1 MNTKM
6 LLGATALAALL
17 ATATVHAQVQ
27 PTPPAERAPMTMVQ
41 AIERVTAL
49 GYTDVREVER
59 KGAKMFE
66 VKARD
71 AQGRWVELTLD
82 ARTGEVLRSEFDH

>member
-1 MNTKM
+1 MNLKT
-6 LLGATALAALL
+6 LLGTTALVTLL
-17 ATATVHAQVQ
+17 ATGAARAQT
-27 PTPPAERAPMTMVQ
+27 TPPAERPSMTLVQ

-59 KGAKMFE
+59 KGHKLFE

-71 AQGRWVELTLD
+71 TQGRWVELTLD
-82 ARTGEVLRSEFDH
+82 ARSGEILRSEFDH